1 MICPY
6 CKKECSPNAE
16 FCPNCG
22 QSILSSNGDGGSK
35 VDGYWQEVNKST
47 AEDQTRYQT
56 AVAKEAKE
64 TRVKRNRIILSIIVL
79 AVISLVAVVL
89 ISSHSQNNAQKL
101 KFAQNS
107 MIGETYSDHDGGFA
121 LFNGDKNN
129 RIIVEILD
137 NNKLKYSRGNYT
149 FRLKETASGGHS
161 ISWTENA
168 IYEAETYT
176 YEMSISFFG
185 KMTITINGKT
195 YDVSVSDDGTVS
207 GIVFYE

>member
-6 CKKECSPNAE
+6 CKKETSTDVD

-22 QSILSSNGDGGSK
+22 QMILQSKVDGTSK

-64 TRVKRNRIILSIIVL
+64 TRAKRIRIILSIIVL
-79 AVISLVAVVL
+79 AIISLVAVVL
-89 ISSHSQNNAQKL
+89 ISSHSQNNAHKL
-101 KFAQNS
+101 QFAQNS

-121 LFNGDKNN
+121 LFNGDKKN

-137 NNKLKYSRGNYT
+137 HNKLKYSRGNYT

-161 ISWTENA
+161 ISWTENE

-176 YEMSISFFG
+176 YQLSISFFG